1 MRVSSPGS
9 ALGMVVA
16 RIKSFQLNVRIP
28 PQLKAMLDVAAAAD
42 QRSVASLIEKS
53 LTDHLRERGYVDDA
67 GKPTKKGKAAIDAEG
82 DTRPA
87 GKRK

>member
-1 MRVSSPGS
+1 M
-9 ALGMVVA
+9 GMMVA

-28 PQLKAMLDVAAAAD
+28 PELKAMLDAAASTD

-53 LTDHLRERGYVDDA
+53 LTDHLRARGYVDEA
-67 GKPTKKGKAAIDAEG
+67 GKPTKKGKAAIDAENG
-82 DTRPA
+82 KPA